1 MSCCGKRGG
10 REGDG
15 EGGRESDKMEIN
27 LPLQAH
33 ELSGDISAEETATCK
48 SYYMYVCK
56 YNVNQSQDFI
66 NTCMLQ

>member
-1 MSCCGKRGG
+1 
-10 REGDG
+10 
-15 EGGRESDKMEIN
+15 MEIN